1 MKINYKYILAFAWMI
16 VIFLLSNEPAV
27 VSSGRS
33 DLIVHAISTSFHANL
48 SQGIMTFLVRKSAHI
63 TAYFILGILIFNIV
77 KDFRLKSKYI
87 ILISTGITFLYA
99 VSDEF
104 HQSFVPGRSCELRD
118 IIIDTTAGI
127 VGVCLFYLLCKGGLT
142 CINNKKDV

>member
-1 MKINYKYILAFAWMI
+1 MKINYKYILVFAWMI

-33 DLIVHAISTSFHANL
+33 DLIVYAITTSFHSNM
-48 SQGIMTFLVRKSAHI
+48 SQEIMTFLVRKSAHI
-63 TAYFILGILIFNIV
+63 TAYFILGVLIFNIV
-77 KDFRLKSKYI
+77 KDYKYKSIYA
-87 ILISTGITFLYA
+87 ISISIGMAFLYA

-118 IIIDTTAGI
+118 VIIDTTASI
-127 VGVCLFYLLCKGGLT
+127 VGVCLFYLLCKVCRT